1 MSGQALDLKKSA
13 TIVWRHRIVAGTIV
27 ALGLIGNTA
36 YFAAQPQMYT
46 ASALVVLPPPPNATT
61 AGGQTPSVNVSTQS
75 VVVTSVPVLVA
86 ALRSAGLGVSLA
98 ALQHRI
104 TVAEAGALTISI
116 SAQGDTAQQAERT
129 ANAVTRSYIAYITAA
144 SNPAGQQPAELLQ
157 PAATASA
164 KPRTTR
170 VYEAAAAGAAA
181 GAVVA
186 LIAVLAIWGNDRR
199 LRKRDAIAD
208 SIGVPVLAG
217 VRASSPADAAGWTK
231 LFWHYEPPA
240 GDAWLLQRALREL
253 GLPWQSGHGGTGS
266 VAVLSLTPDRAA
278 LALGPQLA
286 VSAAAQGIPTALVV
300 GPCQATREAT
310 ARRAA
315 GGAATGRD
323 TGNLR
328 VMVSSHEDVS
338 QPPAQAALTVAVDVV
353 SPQAPRLAS
362 TPRADVTLLAVTAGA
377 VTAKQLVRVAAA
389 AAGAGRTIAGILVA
403 NPEPGDQTT
412 GRLPQ
417 LARLDQHQTPTRMV
431 GLVTESRR

>member
-1 MSGQALDLKKSA
+1 MSGQALDLKRSA
-13 TIVWRHRIVAGTIV
+13 TTVWRHKIVAGTIV
-27 ALGLIGNTA
+27 ALGLIGNTV
-36 YFAAQPQMYT
+36 YFAAQPQVYT
-46 ASALVVLPPPPNATT
+46 ASALVVLPPPLNAST

-75 VVVTSVPVLVA
+75 VVVTSVPVLLA
-86 ALRSAGLGVSLA
+86 ALRTADLSVSLA

-104 TVAEAGALTISI
+104 TVAEAGSLTISI
-116 SAQGDTAQQAERT
+116 SAQGETAQQAERT

-157 PAATASA
+157 PAATAIA

-170 VYEAAAAGAAA
+170 VYEAAASGAAA
-181 GAVVA
+181 GALVA

-217 VRASSPADAAGWTK
+217 VRASSPADAAGWTR
-231 LFWHYEPPA
+231 LFWHCEPRA

-253 GLPWQSGHGGTGS
+253 GLPWQAGHGGAGS
-266 VAVLSLTPDRAA
+266 VAVLSLSPDRAA

-286 VSAAAQGIPTALVV
+286 VSAAGQGIPTALVI

-310 ARRAA
+310 ALRAA
-315 GGAATGRD
+315 GGAATGQD
-323 TGNLR
+323 AGNLR
-328 VMVSSHEDVS
+328 VLVTNHEDIS
-338 QPPAQAALTVAVDVV
+338 QPPAQALTVVVDVV
-353 SPQAPRLAS
+353 SPQAPRLAG

-403 NPEPGDQTT
+403 NPESGDQTT